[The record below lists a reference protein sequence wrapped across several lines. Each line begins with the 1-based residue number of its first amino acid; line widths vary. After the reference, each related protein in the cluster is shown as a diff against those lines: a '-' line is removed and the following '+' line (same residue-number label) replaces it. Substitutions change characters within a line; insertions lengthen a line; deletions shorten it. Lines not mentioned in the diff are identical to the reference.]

1 MIIIIQAIPL
11 AGMAWLSV
19 YIVCVLFL
27 LIVEEHV
34 AKVLERLLLV
44 RLTDEERDI
53 VVAAAIRNHTYRYVL
68 HSVKDKSL
76 KAEVVPVEVT
86 HHADDAHVAVHG
98 YRAIFLELVHNLVK
112 VRCIVNTHRY
122 AHLTRGNHVDR
133 SLITLEYLEHLTQET
148 CGEEHS

>member
-86 HHADDAHVAVHG
+86 HHADDAQVCMDL
-98 YRAIFLELVHNLVK
+98 RW
-112 VRCIVNTHRY
+112 
-122 AHLTRGNHVDR
+122 
-133 SLITLEYLEHLTQET
+133 
-148 CGEEHS
+148 

>member
-53 VVAAAIRNHTYRYVL
+53 VVA
-68 HSVKDKSL
+68 
-76 KAEVVPVEVT
+76 
-86 HHADDAHVAVHG
+86 DA
-98 YRAIFLELVHNLVK
+98 
-112 VRCIVNTHRY
+112 
-122 AHLTRGNHVDR
+122 
-133 SLITLEYLEHLTQET
+133 
-148 CGEEHS
+148 